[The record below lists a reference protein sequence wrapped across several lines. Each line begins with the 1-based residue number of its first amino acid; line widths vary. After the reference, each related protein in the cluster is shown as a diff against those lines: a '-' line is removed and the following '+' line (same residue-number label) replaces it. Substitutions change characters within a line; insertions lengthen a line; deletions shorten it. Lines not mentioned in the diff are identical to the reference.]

1 MSFVRN
7 MMKQFNRQCET
18 KENHVEEELK
28 TRYYR
33 VNLQSLFQSVKE
45 ILQNDTHA
53 KIVSESIDHGEI
65 AVEINRG
72 KKMFVIITIITV
84 KPYETAVDINVSTE
98 QTVLLGA
105 YPSLKAEITR
115 IYGELDK
122 KHTYIGV
129 GKHAGE

>member
-1 MSFVRN
+1 MSFIRN
-7 MMKQFNRQCET
+7 MLKQFNRQCET
-18 KENHVEEELK
+18 KENHMEEELK

-53 KIVSESIDHGEI
+53 KVVSESIDHGEI

-72 KKMFVIITIITV
+72 KKMFAIITIITV

-105 YPSLKAEITR
+105 YPSLRAEITR
-115 IYGELDK
+115 IYEELDK